1 MLKTTKT
8 FKNKMKVYGK
18 QLNILLGFGNTK
30 LDKTHVKKLNLAV
43 NGDLFT
49 SVMRQLVQVLF
60 QKLLNN
66 IYSNSKG
73 LQNIPLLY
81 FYYLSTFYLLSLE

>member
-1 MLKTTKT
+1 M
-8 FKNKMKVYGK
+8 
-18 QLNILLGFGNTK
+18 
-30 LDKTHVKKLNLAV
+30 
-43 NGDLFT
+43 
-49 SVMRQLVQVLF
+49 
-60 QKLLNN
+60 NN